1 MRLPLHVAAVLAAV
15 FLLAG
20 PILAEDA
27 ETKNT
32 KTTAVKLS
40 DKVTL
45 KVPASWNQVKPSSSF
60 RKAQFSIPAVK
71 GDEMPAELAVFS
83 FGGSA
88 GGVDANVKRWINQFE
103 PQGRKAKV
111 VTGDAEAGKYVLA
124 DISGTYNMPIGPP
137 IRRQT
142 KAMPGSRVL
151 AVILAAGDEV
161 YFLKMS
167 GPDKT
172 VAAQADA
179 LRTSFGADKSKEK
192 DYEMPK

>member
-1 MRLPLHVAAVLAAV
+1 MRFPLHVASVLAAV
-15 FLLAG
+15 LLLAG
-20 PILAEDA
+20 PVLAEDA
-27 ETKNT
+27 ETKNA

-45 KVPASWNQVKPSSSF
+45 KVPSSWNQVKPSSSF

-71 GDEMPAELAVFS
+71 GDKMPAELAVFS
-83 FGGSA
+83 FGGAA

-103 PQGRKAKV
+103 PEGRKAKV
-111 VTGDAEAGKYVLA
+111 VMGDAKAGKYVLA
-124 DISGTYNMPIGPP
+124 DISGTYNMPVGPP

-151 AVILAAGDEV
+151 AVILAAGKEV

-179 LRTSFGADKSKEK
+179 LRTSFGAEKSKEK
-192 DYEMPK
+192 NYQMPQ